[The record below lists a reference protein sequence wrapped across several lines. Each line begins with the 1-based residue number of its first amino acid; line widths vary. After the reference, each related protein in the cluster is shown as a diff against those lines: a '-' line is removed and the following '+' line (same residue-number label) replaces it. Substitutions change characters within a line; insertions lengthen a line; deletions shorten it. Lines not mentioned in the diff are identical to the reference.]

1 MPSLLSFG
9 AFLLPLLPATLAQS
23 SSRAFFFLDGFD
35 SQPLAASVI
44 TADASTTSFQLGC
57 PSSVSAN
64 DCGVDPPITVVHI
77 PGADEQDIWK
87 ASISPPGES
96 WTFSYSCSVGH
107 GTQAVCAES
116 NGGQEA
122 NFPGLS
128 TTTYE
133 GASVQDMFL
142 PVTITAGLEKL
153 ASATGSEG
161 SSNTMTSGGETGTM
175 TSGSATGTVP
185 ASTGKGATSAGSA
198 TPTAKSSG
206 SERLRMGWEAC
217 AVGFIGLWML
227 L

>member
-1 MPSLLSFG
+1 MPSLLSLG
-9 AFLLPLLPATLAQS
+9 ALLLPLFPTTLAQS
-23 SSRAFFFLDGFD
+23 SSRTFFFLDGFD
-35 SQPLAASVI
+35 AQPLAASVI
-44 TADASTTSFQLGC
+44 TADPSTTSFQLSC
-57 PSSVSAN
+57 PSTVSAN
-64 DCGVDPPITVVHI
+64 DCGVDPPITVVHV
-77 PGADEQDIWK
+77 PGADEQDVWK

-153 ASATGSEG
+153 ASATESASSGS
-161 SSNTMTSGGETGTM
+161 TATSESETGTV

-206 SERLRMGWEAC
+206 SERLKMRWEAC
-217 AVGFIGLWML
+217 AVGFLGLWML
-227 L
+227 S